1 MKKTITLLLLLMLC
15 LTGCNRPNQLSA
27 SVDHVFGDQISL
39 YGEEDPEYLHTTESA
54 KVKQM
59 IAYRLFSNG
68 NRFWYYAVTEET
80 NSSQPLHVQ
89 AVNATLT
96 HLCQALGLPSVEVA
110 SIAVRD
116 KIAYLDLPDSF
127 TAALP
132 SFSAVKSVGD
142 ALVMTLTEFKSINKV
157 QFLLDGQNSNF
168 LSRNSAQ
175 YEINLPLSRPE
186 WPNEE
191 TVRQESKTVVYWLVP
206 ETDSLVPI
214 TVRLPNTDDSIM
226 QTLVMLLEGP
236 AAYASSLQASVLSNP
251 EGAPARVYLRNF
263 AVKDRTAI
271 LDLDF
276 GDYNFAANQAQFELA
291 IKAIVQTLTEF
302 PAIEKVQF
310 LLNGERVALAVGQ
323 MNTGDQLERLLYLN

>member
-1 MKKTITLLLLLMLC
+1 MKKTIALLLLLMLF
-15 LTGCNRPNQLSA
+15 LTGCNRSSQLSVSA
-27 SVDHVFGDQISL
+27 DHVFGDQVALS
-39 YGEEDPEYLHTTESA
+39 GAEDPEYLHITETA

-59 IAYRLFSNG
+59 ISYRLYSNG
-68 NRFWYYAVTEET
+68 NRYWYYPVTEET
-80 NSSQPLHVQ
+80 NSSQPLHLQ
-89 AVNATLT
+89 AVNATLRY
-96 HLCQALGLPSVEVA
+96 LCQALQLPNVEVS

-206 ETDSLVPI
+206 ETDCLVPI
-214 TVRLPNTDDSIM
+214 TVRLPNTDDSIL
-226 QTLVMLLEGP
+226 QTLAMLLEGP
-236 AAYASSLQASVLSNP
+236 AAYASSLQASVLGNQAGVP
-251 EGAPARVYLRNF
+251 VRVNIRSF
-263 AVKDRTAI
+263 AVKDKTAI

-276 GDYNFAANQAQFELA
+276 GKYNFAGNPAQFELA
-291 IKAIVQTLTEF
+291 VKAIVQTLTEF
-302 PAIEKVQF
+302 PAIEQVQL
-310 LLNGERVALAVGQ
+310 LLNGERTALAVGQ
-323 MNTGDQLERLLYLN
+323 MNTGDRLERLLYLN